1 MIYLK
6 YDLYVRR
13 ENGKW
18 VLGLINFTGTNELD
32 GFEDVDDI
40 ADTIV
45 GLVND
50 LSFDSIK
57 KLLVV
62 NLRELDK

>member
-1 MIYLK
+1 MLYLK

-13 ENGKW
+13 ENGNW
-18 VLGLINFTGTNELD
+18 VLGLINFSGTNELD
-32 GFEDVDDI
+32 GFEDVDDLT
-40 ADTIV
+40 DTII

-57 KLLVV
+57 KLLII
-62 NLRELDK
+62 NSKELDK